1 MKIVISIIKK
11 IFSPYILLV
20 VSFVILVI
28 GRYIF
33 KQKYLNCFEIIQK
46 HLKCFKKSNGKIS
59 KFSILMYFIVPFFMA
74 IALLQIRNI
83 DDEVIN
89 ILTVITSILTSMFF
103 TLLTLILD
111 MRSKVKN
118 NPAYNAGDASISL
131 QLLKETYYAI
141 MFEILVSII
150 ILIMCF
156 IELFAKQFYKLWGL
170 ALYYFSFVMLTNLFM
185 ILKRIYKVINKDLE
199 NT

>member
-59 KFSILMYFIVPFFMA
+59 KFSILMYFIVPLFMA

-118 NPAYNAGDASISL
+118 NPAY
-131 QLLKETYYAI
+131 
-141 MFEILVSII
+141 
-150 ILIMCF
+150 C
-156 IELFAKQFYKLWGL
+156 
-170 ALYYFSFVMLTNLFM
+170 
-185 ILKRIYKVINKDLE
+185 
-199 NT
+199 

>member
-1 MKIVISIIKK
+1 MKMLILIIKK

-20 VSFVILVI
+20 ISFVILVI
-28 GRYIF
+28 GRYVF

-46 HLKCFKKSNGKIS
+46 HLECFEKTNSKIS
-59 KFSILMYFIVPFFMA
+59 KFSILMYFIVPLFMA
-74 IALLQIRNI
+74 VALLQIRNI

-118 NPAYNAGDASISL
+118 NSAYNAGDAAISL

-156 IELFAKQFYKLWGL
+156 IELFA
-170 ALYYFSFVMLTNLFM
+170 
-185 ILKRIYKVINKDLE
+185 
-199 NT
+199 